1 MAIVKIAE
9 TIYNPLLEDF
19 NSNKMQVYFV
29 KNNNFNKNN
38 LLSNKK
44 KYGTINHQK
53 YQKITK
59 K

>member
-1 MAIVKIAE
+1 MGIVKIAE

-19 NSNKMQVYFV
+19 NSSKMQVYFV

-38 LLSNKK
+38 HLSNKK
-44 KYGTINHQK
+44 KYGTISHHRFQK
-53 YQKITK
+53 KIK